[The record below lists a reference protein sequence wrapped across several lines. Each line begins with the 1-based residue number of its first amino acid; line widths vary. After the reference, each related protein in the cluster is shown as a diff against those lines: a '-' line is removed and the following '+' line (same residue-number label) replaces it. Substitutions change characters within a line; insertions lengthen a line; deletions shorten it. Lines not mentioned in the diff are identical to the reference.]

1 LNTLLGYIS
10 KRTVPLEK
18 LYEFLVN
25 NSNEGVAL
33 VNPEGKIDFCN
44 PAFSKITGY
53 GREEVTDTRIENLTK
68 ILHIKHGILN
78 KISNAPKKIK
88 ITVKYGNEKT
98 VEFSHFIPENTA
110 EGYSVIYLK
119 DITNCAE
126 FQEESKTLYRS
137 LFESASD
144 AIFLMKNNKF
154 IDCNKKTLKIF
165 LVSSKSEING
175 HTPWEFS
182 PPKQPDGL
190 SSIKEA
196 RKRIQAALD
205 GRPQRFYWQHRK
217 TDGRVFD
224 TEVSLNNIKGHQG
237 YIFAIVRDIT
247 FSKQTEQQ
255 LKKSYIAMEQSPVS
269 IVITDLDGNIEYI
282 NPKFSEITGYSFE
295 EIKGQNPRILKSG
308 ETSDEEYKEL
318 WNTITKGGIWRG
330 EFHNLKKNG
339 ELYWESAIIAPVK
352 DRNGKITNFIG
363 VKEDI
368 TELKRLQNQLS
379 MAQKME
385 SIGNLTGGI
394 AHDFNNILTA
404 INGYAEIILAD
415 LNSDDPLYE
424 EVHAIQESGNKA
436 AELVSKLLAFSRR
449 QIIKPRILD
458 INTVINDL
466 LPILPRMIGEDI
478 EIKKEL
484 SETVSTIKADQSQ
497 IDQILINLLVNARDA
512 LNSKSDRNAK
522 KFISFKTENIAINN
536 DYVTNHPGSY
546 KGNFVIFSV
555 SDNGKGM
562 PEDIRRRVF
571 EPFFTTKEIG
581 HGTGMG
587 LSTVYGIVKQNRGFI
602 YVYSEPDKGSVFK
615 IYWPASEL
623 SAIHSEKENRN
634 LSVGGKATILLVED
648 NETVLN
654 FAKKALTE
662 LGYTI
667 ITAKNGKEAIA
678 LINKDTK
685 HFDLIISDI
694 VMPEMG
700 GIELAENVRRYKKD
714 IKFIFTSG
722 YTNNELGNIDLIQK
736 PYSIS
741 ELSQKIKKVIGEL

>member
-1 LNTLLGYIS
+1 
-10 KRTVPLEK
+10 
-18 LYEFLVN
+18 
-25 NSNEGVAL
+25 
-33 VNPEGKIDFCN
+33 
-44 PAFSKITGY
+44 
-53 GREEVTDTRIENLTK
+53 
-68 ILHIKHGILN
+68 
-78 KISNAPKKIK
+78 
-88 ITVKYGNEKT
+88 
-98 VEFSHFIPENTA
+98 
-110 EGYSVIYLK
+110 
-119 DITNCAE
+119 
-126 FQEESKTLYRS
+126 
-137 LFESASD
+137 
-144 AIFLMKNNKF
+144 
-154 IDCNKKTLKIF
+154 
-165 LVSSKSEING
+165 
-175 HTPWEFS
+175 
-182 PPKQPDGL
+182 
-190 SSIKEA
+190 
-196 RKRIQAALD
+196 
-205 GRPQRFYWQHRK
+205 
-217 TDGRVFD
+217 
-224 TEVSLNNIKGHQG
+224 
-237 YIFAIVRDIT
+237 
-247 FSKQTEQQ
+247 
-255 LKKSYIAMEQSPVS
+255 
-269 IVITDLDGNIEYI
+269 
-282 NPKFSEITGYSFE
+282 
-295 EIKGQNPRILKSG
+295 
-308 ETSDEEYKEL
+308 
-318 WNTITKGGIWRG
+318 
-330 EFHNLKKNG
+330 
-339 ELYWESAIIAPVK
+339 
-352 DRNGKITNFIG
+352 RNGKITNFIG

-415 LNSDDPLYE
+415 LNPDDPLYE

-436 AELVSKLLAFSRR
+436 AELISKLLAFSRR
-449 QIIKPRILD
+449 QIIRPQILD
-458 INTVINDL
+458 INTIINDL

-497 IDQILINLLVNARDA
+497 IDQILINLAVNARDA
-512 LNSKSDRNAK
+512 LNSKSDRKSK

-615 IYWPASEL
+615 VYWPASGL
-623 SAIHSEKENRN
+623 RAVHSKKENMN

-654 FAKKALTE
+654 FTKKALTE

-667 ITAKNGKEAIA
+667 ITARNGREALK
-678 LINKDTK
+678 LIEKDSK

-694 VMPEMG
+694 IMPEMG
-700 GIELAENVRRYKKD
+700 GIELAENVKRYKKD

-741 ELSQKIKKVIGEL
+741 ELSQKIKKIIGEL